1 MSIASSPV
9 PTLTYRHL
17 SSAAQNIAAAEFSL
31 HGFDV
36 LEQAGR
42 ALHSHDLS
50 VATSSGMMKV
60 IVHGSLDGLWDLVDP
75 YLVESSRPQKSEYH
89 QAINRWR
96 DRHNRTTCCLVHFD
110 SLNLVGMPR
119 IYLAS
124 AAEVAERLH
133 ENVDADGEMALRADS
148 RVSGGAC
155 CAEGIPRKWKFSQER
170 ISELMSAP
178 KGQKP
183 LSFRISAAEGCKDCA
198 ESSPAKCSKCLP
210 MMN

>member
-17 SSAAQNIAAAEFSL
+17 SSAAQNIAAAESSL

-36 LEQAGR
+36 SEQAGHV
-42 ALHSHDLS
+42 LHSHDLS

-60 IVHGSLDGLWDLVDP
+60 VVHGSVDGLWDFVDSNF
-75 YLVESSRPQKSEYH
+75 VESSRGQMVECH
-89 QAINRWR
+89 QAIDRWR
-96 DRHNRTTCCLVHFD
+96 DRHSRTTCCLVHFD
-110 SLNLVGMPR
+110 SLNLIGMPR

-124 AAEVAERLH
+124 AAEVAERMH
-133 ENVDADGEMALRADS
+133 RNVDADGEMMLRADS
-148 RVSGGAC
+148 RASGGVC
-155 CAEGIPRKWKFSQER
+155 RAEGIPREWQFSQER

-178 KGQKP
+178 KAQKP
-183 LSFRISAAEGCKDCA
+183 LNFRISVAEGCKDCA
-198 ESSPAKCSKCLP
+198 ESSPAKCAKCLP